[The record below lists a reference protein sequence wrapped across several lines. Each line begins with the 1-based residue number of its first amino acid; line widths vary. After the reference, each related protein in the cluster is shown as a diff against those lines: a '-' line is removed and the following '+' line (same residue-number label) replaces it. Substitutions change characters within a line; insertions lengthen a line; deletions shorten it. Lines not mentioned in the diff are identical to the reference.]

1 MNERR
6 GSDIQR
12 PTSHPW
18 LQLTIALG
26 LITPTKIQS
35 TVLLEGEHL
44 WTSGLAMRRKLM
56 PSGNENRTVGL
67 NVSSTPADFTT
78 ARTATCWL
86 KPKRTR
92 ASLHNSKAHR
102 PQMNVNEYC
111 EATQESCRQLLPE
124 HHSQYNNC
132 FGLISPRQCNIP
144 LAICPSNPKVQHTLP
159 LL

>member
-1 MNERR
+1 MHRQLIQHAQCLEQPSLHSRQDCSINANIGAGQSRGHHIHRNTEIYCNIHLHREIGAGVERWVVNERR

-78 ARTATCWL
+78 ARTVTC
-86 KPKRTR
+86 
-92 ASLHNSKAHR
+92 
-102 PQMNVNEYC
+102 
-111 EATQESCRQLLPE
+111 
-124 HHSQYNNC
+124 
-132 FGLISPRQCNIP
+132 
-144 LAICPSNPKVQHTLP
+144 
-159 LL
+159 